1 MVLVSP
7 VAPNCSFGHG
17 VCDVQMDGWTDE
29 RKEAEKGLH
38 LFVYL
43 FTFFF
48 YFFFGAMQTA
58 HIVSYLCGLSFRMHA
73 FDYRTE
79 LKL

>member
-7 VAPNCSFGHG
+7 VAPNCSFGHWRLR
-17 VCDVQMDGWTDE
+17 CADERTDE

-38 LFVYL
+38 LFVCL

-48 YFFFGAMQTA
+48 LFPLGLCRE
-58 HIVSYLCGLSFRMHA
+58 HIS
-73 FDYRTE
+73 YRTFAAFRFACMH
-79 LKL
+79 LIIVQN

>member
-48 YFFFGAMQTA
+48 YFFLGLCRQ
-58 HIVSYLCGLSFRMHA
+58 HISYRIFAAFRFACMH
-73 FDYRTE
+73 
-79 LKL
+79 LIIVQN

>member
-17 VCDVQMDGWTDE
+17 VCDVQMDGRTSE
-29 RKEAEKGLH
+29 REAEKGLH

-48 YFFFGAMQTA
+48 SIFFELGRQ
-58 HIVSYLCGLSFRMHA
+58 HISYRIFAAFCFACMH
-73 FDYRTE
+73 
-79 LKL
+79 LIIVQN